1 MATAD
6 EVRHLRARRPDVV
19 VANMDGADP
28 ELGYLLGVRLRTPQK
43 ANHRI
48 SNRFFEWAMRFAV
61 THIPLSS
68 MTALVDRIG

>member
-48 SNRFFEWAMRFAV
+48 SNRF
-61 THIPLSS
+61 SS
-68 MTALVDRIG
+68 GL